1 MTDILTIII
10 VLLLIYVIYNFLYQ
24 NNGSNSVNS
33 FNVYDNNAIVPKR
46 KLTNLEEELRKQY
59 EAEMNED
66 QKNKLNN
73 KELQNEKDKINKIN
87 ISEKML
93 QNDNKIVS
101 GVIQKNINLN
111 KESTPEN
118 IQNIEMKLE
127 NNKSNFM
134 MDKNMPYLDLENDQ
148 LNISLL
154 PKIQS

>member
-33 FNVYDNNAIVPKR
+33 FNVYGNNAIVPKR

-101 GVIQKNINLN
+101 GVIQKNINLI

-134 MDKNMPYLDLENDQ
+134 MNKNMPYLDLENDQ

>member
-10 VLLLIYVIYNFLYQ
+10 VLLLIYIIYNFLYQ

-33 FNVYDNNAIVPKR
+33 FHIYGNNGIVPKR
-46 KLTNLEEELRKQY
+46 QLTNLEEELRKQY
-59 EAEMNED
+59 EAEINQNQEH
-66 QKNKLNN
+66 KLND
-73 KELQNEKDKINKIN
+73 KESQNEKNKIN

-93 QNDNKIVS
+93 QNDNKIFT

-118 IQNIEMKLE
+118 IQHIEMKLE

-154 PKIQS
+154 PKIQF

>member
-1 MTDILTIII
+1 MLTIII

-24 NNGSNSVNS
+24 NNRSNSVNS
-33 FNVYDNNAIVPKR
+33 FNVYGNNAIVPKR

-73 KELQNEKDKINKIN
+73 KESQNGKDKINKIN
-87 ISEKML
+87 ISKKIL

>member
-1 MTDILTIII
+1 III

-24 NNGSNSVNS
+24 NNRSNSVNS
-33 FNVYDNNAIVPKR
+33 FNVYGNNAIVPKR

-73 KELQNEKDKINKIN
+73 KESQNGKDKINKIN
-87 ISEKML
+87 ISKKIL